1 MEYKYIVTHGGKAHL
16 DDVFACALA
25 MAQKGE
31 GFLDDL
37 HGILPIERRDPTPEE
52 LDDDTVVV
60 LDVGR
65 RLDPMKSNWD
75 HHQLVRGSRACA
87 MSLLAADLTVPNG
100 EPGVDA
106 FDVALRDLFPW
117 FDARTDLD
125 AVGPYKAAEYAGTTW
140 GAVARFL
147 GPLEETF
154 LHMFENAT
162 TAQARGELVYEW
174 ITKPLDAKIAAYAVV
189 SRSFHHEQTPNMVDY
204 LDFTSADPDQVEL
217 VSDAISSR
225 MSGGVAIFHS
235 KPRNAGETW
244 ESTGLTILRLKDDP
258 RVDFSRVEGD
268 PEVSFAH
275 KGGFICCT
283 KSKSV
288 EEAVRLIDAATVEP

>member
-1 MEYKYIVTHGGKAHL
+1 MKYIVTHGGKSHL
-16 DDVFACALA
+16 DETIACALA

-37 HGILPIERRDPTPEE
+37 HGVLPIERRDPTPEE
-52 LDDDTVVV
+52 LDDDAVIV

-65 RLDPMKSNWD
+65 RLEPEKSNWD
-75 HHQLVRGSRACA
+75 HHQLERGTRACA

-100 EPGVDA
+100 EPGVDP
-106 FDVALRDLFPW
+106 FDETLRNLFPW

-125 AVGPYKAAEYAGTTW
+125 AVGPYKAAEYAGTAW
-140 GAVARFL
+140 GSVVKFL
-147 GPLEETF
+147 GPLEEVF
-154 LHMFENAT
+154 LRMFEEAP

-174 ITKPLDAKIAAYAVV
+174 LTKPLDAKVAAYAEVI
-189 SRSFHHEQTPNMVDY
+189 RSFHHEQASRMVDY
-204 LDFTSADPDQVEL
+204 LDFTEADPDKVEL
-217 VSDAISSR
+217 VSDAVTSH

-244 ESTGLTILRLKDDP
+244 ESTGLTLLRLKDDP
-258 RVDFSRVEGD
+258 RVDFSKVEGD